1 MADEHLTQS
10 PAGEFVMFASDDGEV
25 RVECRFEQETL
36 WLPQATIANLYQVTP
51 QAITQHI
58 KAIYEEAELEQN
70 ATCKS
75 YLQVQQEGARQ
86 VSRNILHYSLP
97 VILAV
102 GYRVRSPRGTQF
114 RQWATQ
120 TLQEYLIKGFV
131 MDDERLKNPPVGSS
145 AVPDYFDEMLERIRD
160 IRASERR
167 VYLRV
172 REIFAL
178 AADYR
183 PSLKETTLFF
193 QTIQNKLHFACTG
206 HTAAE
211 LIHQRAD
218 ANQPHMG
225 LSSYKGDEVRKSDVT
240 VAKNYLNQGEVSELN
255 RVVNMWLDFAE
266 DQARRRQ
273 QVFLSDWQVKLDQ
286 FLQFN
291 DRDLLQGAGTV
302 SKKTAD
308 EKAQAEYIQFAEQQ
322 RRLKEAEG
330 EKDIVSL
337 LQWKT
342 DTKKQL

>member
-1 MADEHLTQS
+1 MTDQYLTQP
-10 PAGEFVMFASDDGEV
+10 PAGEFIMFASDDGEI

-36 WLPQATIANLYQVTP
+36 WLSQATIANLYQITP
-51 QAITQHI
+51 QAVTQHI
-58 KAIYEEAELEQN
+58 KTIYEEGELEQN

-75 YLQVQQEGARQ
+75 YLQVQQEGNRQ
-86 VSRNILHYSLP
+86 VSRNRLHYSLP

-114 RQWATQ
+114 RQWATR

-178 AADYR
+178 AADYQ
-183 PSLKETTLFF
+183 PSLKETTQFF
-193 QTIQNKLHFACTG
+193 QIIQNKLHFACTG
-206 HTAAE
+206 QTAAE
-211 LIHQRAD
+211 LIYKRAN
-218 ANQPHMG
+218 ASQLHMG
-225 LSSYKGDEVRKSDVT
+225 LTSYKGVEVRKCDVT
-240 VAKNYLNQGEVSELN
+240 VAKNYLNQDEVNELN

-273 QVFLSDWQVKLDQ
+273 QVFLHDWEDKLDQ

-291 DRDLLQGAGTV
+291 DRRVLQGAGKV
-302 SKKTAD
+302 SKKIAD
-308 EKAQAEYIQFAEQQ
+308 EKACAEYIQFTEQQ

-330 EKDIVSL
+330 EKDIAGL
-337 LQWKT
+337 LQWQKE
-342 DTKKQL
+342 TKL